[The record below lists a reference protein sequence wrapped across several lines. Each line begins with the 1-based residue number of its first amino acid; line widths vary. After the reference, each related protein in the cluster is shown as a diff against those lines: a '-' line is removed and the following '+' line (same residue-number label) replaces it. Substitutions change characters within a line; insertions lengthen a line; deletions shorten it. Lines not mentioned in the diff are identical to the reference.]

1 MPALP
6 SHDDSLPDE
15 RPNERPDGTTAAAS
29 SVKGEPCNE
38 LRGAAFCAWR
48 LAEPRAKAQAALDMG
63 RQLASASTLIDVAR
77 VFDDELRPG
86 RPSMPRLVHPRD
98 VPNRGAGTPAG
109 RAALLHAIA
118 HIEFNAIDLAL
129 DAVWRFPCMPS
140 DWYLDWAS
148 VASEEAAHFSLL
160 ADELERRG
168 HRYGDFD
175 AHDGLWEMAMK
186 TRDDPLPR
194 MALVPRLMEARGLD
208 VTPIIRGKLAQ
219 AGDAQACAILDVI
232 LRDEVGHVA
241 IGNHWYGVLCRQQGL
256 EPEAAW
262 DGLAARYGA
271 SAPKAPFNVEAR
283 LRAGFTQAE
292 LLAWQSAQGSAG
304 RADA

>member
-1 MPALP
+1 MPALL
-6 SHDDSLPDE
+6 SHDDPMPVE
-15 RPNERPDGTTAAAS
+15 RLNERPDGATGAAS
-29 SVKGEPCNE
+29 SVQGEPCNE
-38 LRGAAFCAWR
+38 LRGAALRAWR
-48 LAEPRAKAQAALDMG
+48 LAEPRAKAQAALDIG
-63 RQLASASTLIDVAR
+63 RQLASASWLIDAER
-77 VFDDELRPG
+77 AFDDERRPG
-86 RPSMPRLVHPRD
+86 RPSTPRLVHPRD

-129 DAVWRFPCMPS
+129 DAVWRFPDMPS

-175 AHDGLWEMAMK
+175 AHDGLWEMALK

-208 VTPIIRGKLAQ
+208 VTPIIRRKLEQ
-219 AGDAQACAILDVI
+219 AGDVQACAILDVI

-241 IGNHWYGVLCRQQGL
+241 IGNHWYGVMCRRQGL
-256 EPEAAW
+256 DPEAAW
-262 DGLAARYGA
+262 DTLARRYGA

-292 LLAWQSAQGSAG
+292 LLAWQSDQGPAG
-304 RADA
+304 RADP